1 MITVARPVRNAA
13 KAWPAKANNDNKS
26 KPGICATAMA
36 TTTRAKPV
44 FVQRL
49 NNDNIAARDK
59 GKTRIRIKRT
69 RARPAT
75 AKTTR
80 AMPATATIGNRM
92 IMSTRARPVWYDG
105 TKGKA
110 RPVFVLW
117 ECTVRQYDTHETP

>member
-1 MITVARPVRNAA
+1 MITVARPVHNAA

-26 KPGICATAMA
+26 NPGICATAMA

-69 RARPAT
+69 KARPAT
-75 AKTTR
+75 ATNKANSRTRMKTTR
-80 AMPATATIGNRM
+80 AMLVTATLAR
-92 IMSTRARPVWYDG
+92 TRPVI
-105 TKGKA
+105 A
-110 RPVFVLW
+110 
-117 ECTVRQYDTHETP
+117 